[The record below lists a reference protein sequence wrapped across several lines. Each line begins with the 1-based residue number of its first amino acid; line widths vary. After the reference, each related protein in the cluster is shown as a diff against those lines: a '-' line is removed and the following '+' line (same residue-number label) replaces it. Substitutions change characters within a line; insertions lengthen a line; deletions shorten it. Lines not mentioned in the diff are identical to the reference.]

1 MSVKNI
7 AGKLGEQKACDFLK
21 QSGYCII
28 HRNYKTRISE
38 IDIIASDGDCLCFIE
53 VKTRKDKSF
62 GTGADAVNYAKKE
75 KMIIG
80 ANSYIT
86 YEKRFKKFRFDVVE
100 VYGEVHESGFAVKEI
115 NIIKNAFEA

>member
-21 QSGYCII
+21 QNGYRII

-86 YEKRFKKFRFDVVE
+86 YEKSFKKFRFDVVE
-100 VYGEVHESGFAVKEI
+100 VYGEVLESGFALKEI